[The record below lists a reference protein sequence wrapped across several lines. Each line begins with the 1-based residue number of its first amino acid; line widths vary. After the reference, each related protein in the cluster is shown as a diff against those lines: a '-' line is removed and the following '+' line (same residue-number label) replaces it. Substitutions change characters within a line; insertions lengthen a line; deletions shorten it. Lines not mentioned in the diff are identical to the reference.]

1 MPPPSPLPISGETRT
16 LWTAARSAVED
27 IVDAGAVVALS
38 GLVGSA
44 AVDLGGDAAVV
55 PAATA
60 VDNVAGGDEPTVN
73 VGVDTIGAL
82 NCTVFANVAT
92 VVSAMS
98 ATTRD
103 GAGSAAMMVSVLV
116 GATAAARSTTLV
128 NGGWTAVGADDT
140 TASTFDVASFTDCI
154 TGAVALWANAAVVA
168 FAVCVTGATVEG
180 AGTGLEVPAAAGAVV
195 CDTACCTGAA
205 VVCTGAAVVC
215 TGAAVVCTG
224 AAVVCAGAGAVGV
237 GVAFTAGALG
247 AGALGAGALGS
258 AALGVTA
265 AGCVA
270 AVTIGTAEVPGSAA
284 RASPANAAKQTT
296 TPVRRIHRA
305 SLFER
310 VDMPFLFPPCGHMS
324 RKTWSEFSEKAGI
337 CGRAIPAAQPYDV
350 SDRAGKRPQ
359 PVGPRSR

>member
-16 LWTAARSAVED
+16 LWTAAKSAVED

-154 TGAVALWANAAVVA
+154 TGAVGLWANAAVVA

-195 CDTACCTGAA
+195 CDTAC
-205 VVCTGAAVVC
+205 C

-296 TPVRRIHRA
+296 TPVTRIHRA

-324 RKTWSEFSEKAGI
+324 RKTWSESSEKAGI

>member
-82 NCTVFANVAT
+82 NCTVLANVAT

-140 TASTFDVASFTDCI
+140 TASTFDVASFADCI

-168 FAVCVTGATVEG
+168 FAVCVTGATVES

-195 CDTACCTGAA
+195 CDTAC
-205 VVCTGAAVVC
+205 CTGAAVVC

-296 TPVRRIHRA
+296 TPVTRIHRA

>member
-1 MPPPSPLPISGETRT
+1 MPPPTPLPISGETRT

-92 VVSAMS
+92 VVSAMF

-205 VVCTGAAVVC
+205 VVCTGA
-215 TGAAVVCTG
+215 
-224 AAVVCAGAGAVGV
+224 GAVGV

-296 TPVRRIHRA
+296 TPVTRIHRA

>member
-140 TASTFDVASFTDCI
+140 TASTFDVASFADCI

-215 TGAAVVCTG
+215 
-224 AAVVCAGAGAVGV
+224 AGAGAVGV
-237 GVAFTAGALG
+237 GVAFT

-296 TPVRRIHRA
+296 TPVTRIHRA

>member
-168 FAVCVTGATVEG
+168 FAVCVTGATVES

-215 TGAAVVCTG
+215 
-224 AAVVCAGAGAVGV
+224 AGAGAVGV
-237 GVAFTAGALG
+237 GVAFT

>member
-128 NGGWTAVGADDT
+128 NGDWTAVGADDT

-215 TGAAVVCTG
+215 
-224 AAVVCAGAGAVGV
+224 AGAGAVGV
-237 GVAFTAGALG
+237 GVAFT